1 MSNIDKVQ
9 FGDVIAV
16 HSYTFLGKAIRFFM
30 RKYKPQYKTYNHNA
44 VVIDIWGEKWIAEAL
59 AWGVR
64 VHKFEDSDYANSNN
78 WDILRHKQ
86 GFTDEQINKMS
97 KKCVNLAGI
106 RYQYEN
112 LSMWVLKIWFKID
125 LFKKKDEKAI
135 YCSELAAIAINE
147 AYPDTFKEPNKVSPA
162 DHVASGIYNVIKLD
176 KL

>member
-44 VVIDIWGEKWIAEAL
+44 VVINIWGEKWVAEAL

-64 VHKFEDSDYANSNN
+64 LHKFECTEYNQTNN
-78 WDILRHKQ
+78 WDILRHKL
-86 GFTDEQINKMS
+86 GFTDKQIEAMS
-97 KKCVNLAGI
+97 KKCASLAGI

-112 LSMWVLKIWFKID
+112 LPMWVLKILFKFN
-125 LFKKKDEKAI
+125 LFKKQDERAI

-147 AYPDTFKEPNKVSPA
+147 AYPNSFKTPNITSPA
-162 DHVASGIYNVIKLD
+162 DHIASGYYDVIKL
-176 KL
+176 